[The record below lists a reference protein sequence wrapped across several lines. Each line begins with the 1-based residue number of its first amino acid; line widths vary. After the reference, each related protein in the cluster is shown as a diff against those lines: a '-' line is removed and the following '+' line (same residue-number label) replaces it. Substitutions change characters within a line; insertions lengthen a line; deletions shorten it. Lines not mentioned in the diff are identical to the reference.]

1 MEKKNQQIEL
11 LWEDKKRYF
20 GLPISF
26 TKYSVS
32 KERVFRSAG
41 LLITKYDQIMLFRVT
56 DVRVSISLWQRF
68 FGVGTVIL
76 ISKDDTQPIMN
87 IHNVRFP
94 LYVKELIHMR
104 VQDIRA
110 ELGIKP
116 TEFL

>member
-1 MEKKNQQIEL
+1 MKKVEQIEL

-26 TKYSVS
+26 TKCSLS
-32 KERVFRSAG
+32 RERVFRSAG
-41 LLITKYDQIMLFRVT
+41 LFFAKYDQIMLFRVT

-76 ISKDDTQPIMN
+76 LSNDDTQTIMK

-94 LYVKELIHMR
+94 LYVKERIHMR
-104 VQDIRA
+104 VQEVRD

-116 TEFL
+116 TEFV

>member
-76 ISKDDTQPIMN
+76 ISKDDTQPIMK
-87 IHNVRFP
+87 IHKVRFP

>member
-1 MEKKNQQIEL
+1 MKKVEQIEL

-26 TKYSVS
+26 TKYSLS
-32 KERVFRSAG
+32 KERIFRTLG
-41 LLITKYDQIMLFRVT
+41 LVITRYDQIMLFRIT
-56 DVRVSISLWQRF
+56 DVRVSVSLWQRL

-76 ISKDDTQPIMN
+76 ISKDDSQPILK

-94 LYVKELIHMR
+94 LYVKERIHMR
-104 VQDIRA
+104 VQEVRQ

-116 TEFL
+116 TEFI

>member
-1 MEKKNQQIEL
+1 MKKVEQIEL

-26 TKYSVS
+26 TKYSLS
-32 KERVFRSAG
+32 KERIFRNMG
-41 LLITKYDQIMLFRVT
+41 LFITRYDQIMLFRIT
-56 DVRVSISLWQRF
+56 DVRVSVSLWQRL

-76 ISKDDTQPIMN
+76 ISKDDSQPILK

-94 LYVKELIHMR
+94 LYVKERIHMR
-104 VQDIRA
+104 VQEVRD

-116 TEFL
+116 TEFI